1 MREQGAK
8 YSAKT
13 GRLIPASSQALSHRN
28 RQVQQGHPSA
38 RDGGAQA
45 SILED
50 QELLVSPTLEAGT
63 AVVSASSIPGLPAST
78 LLACLRVAS
87 PETVPL
93 RLQDHKD
100 HAPGVSVLGS
110 ELLCF

>member
-8 YSAKT
+8 YSAET
-13 GRLIPASSQALSHRN
+13 GRLIPASSQALSRRN
-28 RQVQQGHPSA
+28 RQGQRGHPSA

-45 SILED
+45 SVLED

-63 AVVSASSIPGLPAST
+63 AVVSASRIPGLPAST

-87 PETVPL
+87 PETVPPKTV
-93 RLQDHKD
+93 RPQRPCPRSQR
-100 HAPGVSVLGS
+100 PGL
-110 ELLCF
+110 